1 MNNSVIERGRRMN
14 KQEFI
19 QHFDNKTFDS
29 YKEYQSHDGEI
40 YCQFVILEGGLINM
54 SCETHSWYLL
64 PRGYKGKGIDSL
76 LECLEAAE

>member
-1 MNNSVIERGRRMN
+1 MK

-29 YKEYQSHDGEI
+29 YEEYQSHDGEK
-40 YCQFVILEGGLINM
+40 YCQFVINKIQGGIINM
-54 SCETHSWYLL
+54 SRETHSWYLL

-76 LECLEAAE
+76 LECLEVAE